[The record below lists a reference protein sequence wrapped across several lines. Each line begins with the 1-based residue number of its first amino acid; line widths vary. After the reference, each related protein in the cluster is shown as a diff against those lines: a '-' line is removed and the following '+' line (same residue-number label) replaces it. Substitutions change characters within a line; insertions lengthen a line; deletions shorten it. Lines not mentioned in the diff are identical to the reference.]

1 MVNQTLSAEG
11 NSPRPPS
18 QYAQPP
24 GRTENEDARGGLL
37 AGGLRARPSV
47 WNRFRRH
54 RLAILGV
61 LVFGFLIVV
70 SALAPLLATHD
81 PNKIDLSA
89 VAQPPSREHFLGTDL
104 IGRDVYS
111 RLLYGGRVSLLVG
124 VASVAVSMSIAIV
137 LGTAAGFYRGPV
149 EMAVMRITDVVMCF
163 PILIILISLVALVG
177 PGLWTMILA
186 LGVLGWP
193 WDARIARAQTMSVR
207 EREFVQAAHSSGVA
221 DRRLIFRHILPNIS
235 APLIVAATFGV
246 AWNILLEATLS
257 FLGLG
262 VQEPTPSWGSM
273 LNAARAVDVIERMP
287 WLWLPAGLLIAACV
301 LSVNFI
307 GDGLRDAL
315 DPRSMNQ

>member
-1 MVNQTLSAEG
+1 MVEQALPQEGSPSLLSVE
-11 NSPRPPS
+11 
-18 QYAQPP
+18 QVQPFGSVTGDVGVP
-24 GRTENEDARGGLL
+24 
-37 AGGLRARPSV
+37 GGLRARPSV
-47 WNRFRRH
+47 WRRFRRH

-61 LVFGFLIVV
+61 IVLGSLIAI
-70 SALAPLLATHD
+70 SLLAPWLGTQN
-81 PNKIDLSA
+81 PNQIDLSA
-89 VAQPPSREHFLGTDL
+89 VGQSPSRAHWLGTDL
-104 IGRDVYS
+104 VGRDVYS

-124 VASVAVSMSIAIV
+124 IASVALSMSISIAV
-137 LGTAAGFYRGPV
+137 GTVAGFYRGPV
-149 EMAVMRITDVVMCF
+149 DTVVMRVTDVVMCF
-163 PILIILISLVALVG
+163 PTLIILISMVALVG

-186 LGVLGWP
+186 LGLLGWP

-207 EREFVQAAHSSGVA
+207 EREFVQAAESCGA
-221 DRRLIFRHILPNIS
+221 TNRRLILRHILPNIS

-262 VQEPTPSWGSM
+262 IQEPTPSWGNM

-287 WLWLPAGLLIAACV
+287 WLWVPAGLLIAACV

-315 DPRSMNQ
+315 DPRSMNE

>member
-1 MVNQTLSAEG
+1 MVNQALSPGGGARPAAPGRSTL
-11 NSPRPPS
+11 
-18 QYAQPP
+18 P
-24 GRTENEDARGGLL
+24 GRTEHGNARE
-37 AGGLRARPSV
+37 AASRDGLRVRPSV
-47 WNRFRRH
+47 WRRFRRH

-61 LVFGFLIVV
+61 VVLGFLIAI
-70 SALAPLLATHD
+70 SALAPLLATHNPD
-81 PNKIDLSA
+81 QMDLAA
-89 VAQPPSREHFLGTDL
+89 VGQPPSREHLLGTDL
-104 IGRDVYS
+104 IGRDVFS

-124 VASVAVSMSIAIV
+124 ILSVTISMSISIAV
-137 LGTAAGFYRGPV
+137 GAAAGFYRGLV
-149 EMAVMRITDVVMCF
+149 DTGMMRVTDVVMCF
-163 PILIILISLVALVG
+163 PTLIILISLVALVG
-177 PGLWTMILA
+177 PGLWTMIFA
-186 LGVLGWP
+186 LGLLGWP

-207 EREFVQAAHSSGVA
+207 EREFVQAAESCGA
-221 DRRLIFRHILPNIS
+221 TNRRLIFRHILPNIS

-262 VQEPTPSWGSM
+262 VQEPTPSWGNM

-287 WLWLPAGLLIAACV
+287 WLWVPAGLLIAACV

>member
-1 MVNQTLSAEG
+1 MVGQAI
-11 NSPRPPS
+11 SP
-18 QYAQPP
+18 
-24 GRTENEDARGGLL
+24 ARGARPTANVQPL
-37 AGGLRARPSV
+37 ARTAGDEGARQGGSGDGVRARPSV
-47 WNRFRRH
+47 WRRFRRH

-61 LVFGFLIVV
+61 VVLAFLIVI
-70 SALAPLLATHD
+70 SALAPWLATHNPD
-81 PNKIDLSA
+81 QMDLTA
-89 VAQPPSREHFLGTDL
+89 IGQPPSREHLLGTDL
-104 IGRDVYS
+104 IGRDVFS
-111 RLLYGGRVSLLVG
+111 RLLFGGRVSLLVG
-124 VASVAVSMSIAIV
+124 ILSVALSMSISIAV
-137 LGTAAGFYRGPV
+137 GAAAGFFRGPV
-149 EMAVMRITDVVMCF
+149 DMAMMRVTDVVMCF
-163 PILIILISLVALVG
+163 PTLIILISLVALVG

-186 LGVLGWP
+186 LGFLGWP

-207 EREFVQAAHSSGVA
+207 EREFVQAAESCGATNS
-221 DRRLIFRHILPNIS
+221 RLIFRHILPNIS

-262 VQEPTPSWGSM
+262 VQEPTPSWGNM

-287 WLWLPAGLLIAACV
+287 WLWVPAGLLIAACV